1 MCSQAEREK
10 ESSKA
15 YARLKKRG
23 RPHVKKMKNMQRV
36 GVTEDDAR
44 DKMRWR
50 QVVDLM
56 VLLSFAVSVPTV
68 GLFP

>member
-1 MCSQAEREK
+1 
-10 ESSKA
+10 
-15 YARLKKRG
+15 
-23 RPHVKKMKNMQRV
+23 MKNMQRV
-36 GVTEDDAR
+36 GVTEGDAG

-68 GLFP
+68 GLFPWRDTTVSLSFAFLFEFYYVAN